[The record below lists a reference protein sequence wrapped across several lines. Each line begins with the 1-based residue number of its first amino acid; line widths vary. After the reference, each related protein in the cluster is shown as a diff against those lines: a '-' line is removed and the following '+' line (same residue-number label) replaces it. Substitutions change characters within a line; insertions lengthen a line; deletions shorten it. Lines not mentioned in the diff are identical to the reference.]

1 MNKTN
6 KMWNMASVSDDEGE
20 IVLYGDIESQKPID
34 WWTGEPVPG
43 MFITPEGFMED
54 LETVKGKSKITVK
67 LNSCGGD
74 LYTGIAIHNAIKA
87 LSADVTIV
95 VEGIAA
101 SAASIIMCA
110 GDKVQ
115 VYPGSIVM
123 IHEPA
128 CTVVDF
134 CNRDDLK
141 KIIKMLEAGIDAAAA
156 VYKDKTDLD
165 VETLKTMMHK
175 ETWMTGQEAL
185 DKGFADELI
194 SGDVDTSFL
203 EANGKKVL
211 MVAGIKHDANGY
223 HIPET
228 LNINRISAEDE
239 SDAGINK
246 PGNNTGA
253 LEEGGTMEMFNSV
266 EELRAAMP
274 ELVSQIEASA
284 AEAAVKEAVDAAV
297 AEERARQKSIDE
309 ISATIA
315 DAELVNDAKYEH
327 PCSAEELAFAAL
339 KKQAQL
345 GATMLTKMSHDTTN
359 SGVQDITAVAVQTE
373 QQKQLTKEER
383 MALGRA
389 DAKAVKTN
397 KED

>member
-134 CNRDDLK
+134 CNKDDLK

-239 SDAGINK
+239 SDAEINK

-297 AEERARQKSIDE
+297 AKERARQKSIDE

-373 QQKQLTKEER
+373 QPKQLTKEER

>member
-1 MNKTN
+1 MYKTN

-128 CTVVDF
+128 CTVVDY
-134 CNRDDLK
+134 CNKDDLK

>member
-1 MNKTN
+1 MYKTN

-134 CNRDDLK
+134 CNKDDLK

-373 QQKQLTKEER
+373 QPKQLTKEER

>member
-34 WWTGEPVPG
+34 WWTGEPVSG

-134 CNRDDLK
+134 CNKDDLK

-228 LNINRISAEDE
+228 FNINRISAEDE
-239 SDAGINK
+239 SDAEINK

-373 QQKQLTKEER
+373 QPKQLTKEER

>member
-20 IVLYGDIESQKPID
+20 IVLYGDIESQKAID
-34 WWTGEPVPG
+34 WWTGEPAPG
-43 MFITPEGFMED
+43 MYITPEGFMED

-141 KIIKMLEAGIDAAAA
+141 KITKMLEAGIDAAAA

-165 VETLKTMMHK
+165 VEPLKTMMHK

-194 SGDVDTSFL
+194 SGNVDTSFL

-373 QQKQLTKEER
+373 QPKQLTKEER

>member
-156 VYKDKTDLD
+156 VYKDKTNLD

-239 SDAGINK
+239 SDAEINK

-284 AEAAVKEAVDAAV
+284 AEAAVKEAVDSAV

-315 DAELVNDAKYEH
+315 DTELVNDAKYEH

-373 QQKQLTKEER
+373 QPKQLTKEER

>member
-134 CNRDDLK
+134 CNKDDLK

-284 AEAAVKEAVDAAV
+284 AEAAVKEAVDTAV
-297 AEERARQKSIDE
+297 AEEGLASQKS
-309 ISATIA
+309 
-315 DAELVNDAKYEH
+315 
-327 PCSAEELAFAAL
+327 CR
-339 KKQAQL
+339 Q
-345 GATMLTKMSHDTTN
+345 
-359 SGVQDITAVAVQTE
+359 
-373 QQKQLTKEER
+373 
-383 MALGRA
+383 
-389 DAKAVKTN
+389 
-397 KED
+397 

>member
-134 CNRDDLK
+134 CNKDDLK

-284 AEAAVKEAVDAAV
+284 AEAAVKEAVDTAV

-373 QQKQLTKEER
+373 QPKQLTKEER

>member
-1 MNKTN
+1 
-6 KMWNMASVSDDEGE
+6 MASVSDDEGE

-134 CNRDDLK
+134 CNKDDLK

-239 SDAGINK
+239 SDAEINK

-297 AEERARQKSIDE
+297 AKERARQKSIDE

-373 QQKQLTKEER
+373 QPKQLTKEER

>member
-20 IVLYGDIESQKPID
+20 IVLYGDIESRQPID
-34 WWTGEPVPG
+34 FWTGEPVPG

-54 LETVKGKSKITVK
+54 LETVKGKSKLTVK

-87 LSADVTIV
+87 LSADVTVV

-128 CTVVDF
+128 CTVVDY
-134 CNRDDLK
+134 CNKDDLK

-239 SDAGINK
+239 SDAEINK

-284 AEAAVKEAVDAAV
+284 AEAAVKEAVDSAV

-373 QQKQLTKEER
+373 QPKQLTKEER

>member
-1 MNKTN
+1 MHKMN
-6 KMWNMASVSDDEGE
+6 KMWNMASVSEDEGE
-20 IVLYGDIESQKPID
+20 IVLYGDIESQQPTD

-43 MFITPEGFMED
+43 LFITPEGFMED

-87 LSADVTIV
+87 LSADVTVV

-110 GDKVQ
+110 GSKVQ

-128 CTVVDF
+128 CTVVDY
-134 CNRDDLK
+134 CNKDDLK
-141 KIIKMLEAGIDAAAA
+141 QIIKMLEAGIDAAAA
-156 VYKDKTDLD
+156 VYNDKTGLEVDA
-165 VETLKTMMHK
+165 LKTMMHK
-175 ETWMTGQEAL
+175 ETWMTGREAI

-194 SGDVDTSFL
+194 SGDVDTTFL

-211 MVAGIKHDANGY
+211 MVAGIKHDAKGF
-223 HIPET
+223 HIPEN
-228 LNINRISAEDE
+228 LMVNRISAEDE
-239 SDAGINK
+239 SDAEINK
-246 PGNNTGA
+246 PGDITGA
-253 LEEGGTMEMFNSV
+253 LEEGGTTEMFNSV
-266 EELRAAMP
+266 EELKAAMP

-284 AEAAVKEAVDAAV
+284 AEAAVKAAVEEAVSA
-297 AEERARQKSIDE
+297 ERARQKSIDE
-309 ISATIA
+309 ISASIA

-327 PCSAEELAFAAL
+327 PCSAEELAFTAL

-345 GATMLTKMSHDTTN
+345 GATMLTKMSSDN
-359 SGVQDITAVAVQTE
+359 RESGAQDITAVAVPTE
-373 QQKQLTKEER
+373 QPKQLTREER

-389 DAKAVKTN
+389 DAKAVKNN
-397 KED
+397 KEE